1 MSCSMRLFNDPVG
14 SWLGNKPFICVC
26 YGNECCREDE
36 SCPNPAKRLARG
48 PGLKGR
54 RNAALEQGHQQD
66 AELAIRATGD
76 YSWSADRNGQTYSGT
91 YTAIPVC
98 GGSQSDGLR
107 FQLC

>member
-1 MSCSMRLFNDPVG
+1 M
-14 SWLGNKPFICVC
+14 
-26 YGNECCREDE
+26 DE

-54 RNAALEQGHQQD
+54 RNAGLEQGHQQN
-66 AELAIRATGD
+66 AELAIRATGE

-98 GGSQSDGLR
+98 GGSQPDGLR